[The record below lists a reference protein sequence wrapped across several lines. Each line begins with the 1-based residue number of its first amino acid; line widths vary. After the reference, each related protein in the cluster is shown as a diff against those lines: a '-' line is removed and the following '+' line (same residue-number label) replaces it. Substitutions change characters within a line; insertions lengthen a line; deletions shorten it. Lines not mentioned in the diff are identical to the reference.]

1 VNLAITDFMSVITKI
16 AHVETTTAIWEFDPT
31 LSQNR
36 VLGDSLDIVAAIRTL
51 AIKIQ
56 ASGQRV
62 AYFERLQKE
71 CGIDI
76 PLKIPLHSNV
86 RWGTADGM
94 LARSYNLRQ
103 VQLFFIIGNYSN
115 ENNRPLICLLALLM
129 SSLVRS
135 HQFDALVIQSNTSHG
150 PLSLL
155 GHLTGSVL
163 TTHTPFYLTQTVSS
177 IFSHMK
183 PNQPFGVPSQHLKNF
198 RLHGRK
204 SVPRRIITCI
214 RMLLTVHFGSWVS
227 IIPSLMRRRS
237 MFLLLVSFIWTFC
250 DIMLTN
256 YLVLHPYYKLAYVE
270 MAWGGAEEEKTEREA
285 GNLDAKD
292 WHDEALQM
300 VQQTMEEYW
309 NQQVEESNNTGRI
322 PTASQVSNR
331 HQLESEYDR
340 HRRQLLRSQAIHVNS
355 GGWKEELRRYLHDM
369 PGDVTKK
376 TDIVAWWAVSTF
388 ISIFYCC
395 TDMLIVL

>member
-1 VNLAITDFMSVITKI
+1 M
-16 AHVETTTAIWEFDPT
+16 AIWEFDPT

-36 VLGDSLDIVAAIRTL
+36 VLGDSLDVVAAIRTL

-94 LARSYNLRQ
+94 LARSYDLRQ
-103 VQLFFIIGNYSN
+103 VQLFFIIGNCSN
-115 ENNRPLICLLALLM
+115 SNNRPLIYLLALLM
-129 SSLVRS
+129 SSLVQS
-135 HQFDALVIQSNTSHG
+135 PPFDALVIRSNTFHG
-150 PLSLL
+150 LLSLS

-163 TTHTPFYLTQTVSS
+163 TTHIPFYLMQIVFS

-183 PNQPFGVPSQHLKNF
+183 ANQPFGVLSQHSKNF

-204 SVPRRIITCI
+204 SVPHRIIICI
-214 RMLLTVHFGSWVS
+214 RMLLTMHFRSWVS
-227 IIPSLMRRRS
+227 IIPSLMRRMS
-237 MFLLLVSFIWTFC
+237 IFLLLVSYIWVFYNT
-250 DIMLTN
+250 IMLTN
-256 YLVLHPYYKLAYVE
+256 CLVLHPYYKLAYVK
-270 MAWGGAEEEKTEREA
+270 MAWGGAEEEKAEREA
-285 GNLDAKD
+285 GNLNAKD
-292 WHDEALQM
+292 WHDEALQV
-300 VQQTMEEYW
+300 VQRTMEEYW
-309 NQQVEESNNTGRI
+309 NQEVEESNSASGI
-322 PTASQVSNR
+322 PTASQVGNR
-331 HQLESEYDR
+331 HLLESEYDR

-369 PGDVTKK
+369 PADVSKK

-388 ISIFYCC
+388 ISIFCYY
-395 TDMLIVL
+395 TMYLLFYRNILRNIQLLPVLL